1 MTKARRSPSDALRDL
16 YERRAEAQYPEPP
29 DPPDP
34 RADRKYERIAQAL
47 REHLPCRRLLDAGC
61 GDGRYFAVI
70 AERPPTERLVGC
82 DISQRI
88 LDTASAAASRVGLEP
103 ELVRAN
109 VESLPFADGE
119 FDLVVCSQV
128 LEHALDPA
136 AVLHELTRVLAPGG
150 RLLLSTDHAGNTVTR
165 ALFAPRL
172 AVVGM
177 LGLRNR
183 RAPVVWPERRFPLG
197 EVERLVC
204 NAGLLADHVET
215 FRFSVPPP
223 LGDRARRLLNRLEKA
238 VSPHHRGDIVLVVAR
253 KR

>member
-1 MTKARRSPSDALRDL
+1 MTEARPSPSDALRDL

-29 DPPDP
+29 HPPDP

-47 REHLPCRRLLDAGC
+47 REHLPCGRLLDAGC

-82 DISQRI
+82 DISRRI
-88 LDTASAAASRVGLEP
+88 LETASAAASRVGLEP

-109 VESLPFADGE
+109 VESLPFADAD
-119 FDLVVCSQV
+119 FDVVVCSQV
-128 LEHALDPA
+128 LEHALDPP
-136 AVLHELTRVLAPGG
+136 AVLHELARVLAPGG
-150 RLLLSTDHAGNTVTR
+150 TLLLSTDHADNTVTR

-172 AVVGM
+172 AVVGA

-183 RAPVVWPERRFPLG
+183 RAPVVWPERRFSVAQ
-197 EVERLVC
+197 VERL
-204 NAGLLADHVET
+204 ARDHGLLVDHVET

-223 LGDRARRLLNRLEKA
+223 FGDRARRLLNRVEKA
-238 VSPHHRGDIVLVVAR
+238 VSPHRRGDIVLVVAR